1 MHFAQRLKCA
11 GAGLL
16 DLPKEILQSVARHL
30 DAVQWAKGPSRTC
43 HQLCQLPLTRIVMPQ
58 QVGPTHPSGGP
69 ICEVCAEHPNYIDS
83 QFSLLLHPVQAAG
96 GRKSLSSEN
105 ADPATDR
112 AASIQRTVSSLTWLA
127 KRTGAATTSLALALT
142 LHGPCAGA
150 AAAKCTS
157 LPSALSE
164 AKLSNLRCLEFSSGA
179 DFDPALYE
187 LLDWLLQRAPKLEAT
202 SLCMSTQHLP
212 AYHITF
218 QHMRH
223 LVMTFSA
230 IQWHQGPS
238 LVAQHLPALET
249 LRVNT
254 CGVLGQGAIDTSGC
268 KRLRQLVV
276 SDPVPQQLIWDTGS
290 GPCPVAFELLN
301 RNIYSCNGISYAL
314 KKQAGLP
321 QHVIIDAQYHP
332 YCADWTIR
340 AVHGLLGAFS
350 SMRVLTW
357 KWAVH
362 YNYYKARRPDEDE
375 FHENAD
381 QYFASCMPL
390 AGMPLVNLETIII
403 TAHSMQWT
411 FPRTCQLPNLR
422 QLVVKASGRLQIEFR
437 EPIGTLLKLSSMHV
451 FERPYHPHGCD
462 QLGLT
467 EGASALAERGLVLGM
482 ASTEQHGCSGRPAS
496 CVYLRPVGTRE
507 LSIDELW
514 TTVEQL
520 AHCRCGACFDCLRRA
535 GCIEG

>member
-1 MHFAQRLKCA
+1 
-11 GAGLL
+11 
-16 DLPKEILQSVARHL
+16 
-30 DAVQWAKGPSRTC
+30 
-43 HQLCQLPLTRIVMPQ
+43 
-58 QVGPTHPSGGP
+58 
-69 ICEVCAEHPNYIDS
+69 
-83 QFSLLLHPVQAAG
+83 
-96 GRKSLSSEN
+96 
-105 ADPATDR
+105 
-112 AASIQRTVSSLTWLA
+112 
-127 KRTGAATTSLALALT
+127 
-142 LHGPCAGA
+142 
-150 AAAKCTS
+150 
-157 LPSALSE
+157 
-164 AKLSNLRCLEFSSGA
+164 
-179 DFDPALYE
+179 
-187 LLDWLLQRAPKLEAT
+187 
-202 SLCMSTQHLP
+202 
-212 AYHITF
+212 
-218 QHMRH
+218 
-223 LVMTFSA
+223 MTFSA

-375 FHENAD
+375 FHETAD

-451 FERPYHPHGCD
+451 FGRPYHPHGCD

-496 CVYLRPVGTRE
+496 CVDLRPVGTRE

-535 GCIEG
+535 GCIEGWCMLDVGPSCFRRPAAQTTFWRGSSALAVAQCADDEWQRKGQDRHSGACLSVCFKLVGSLITVEQIGVWAAGDSSSWNTEWGCACRVVSHTLVQEHCRLWCRDQSGATDQCTSSKTLTVSRRLDMDTCATGGM